1 MSVETYP
8 AQHVNATKISRTFRV
23 TSHIVRIRPRTPPS
37 AHPCSIRSSLTL
49 AQYARRTQPPDVPA
63 LSTKTPARPAPSF
76 GIRERPQNYPRS
88 MKRGAAKGFPEA
100 PRDRLPPG
108 PVSARP
114 APCGSSRPAA
124 HTPASCVVCR
134 RFSDTWHCR
143 QRIQR

>member
-1 MSVETYP
+1 MLVETCP
-8 AQHVNATKISRTFRV
+8 TRHVDATNTSRKFRGS
-23 TSHIVRIRPRTPPS
+23 SHIVRIRPRTPRS

-49 AQYARRTQPPDVPA
+49 AQHAPRTQPPGARA
-63 LSTKTPARPAPSF
+63 LSIKTPARPAPSF
-76 GIRERPQNYPRS
+76 GIRERSQNYPRPI
-88 MKRGAAKGFPEA
+88 KRGAAKGFPEA

-124 HTPASCVVCR
+124 HTPASCVFCR